1 MLLSFLEVEK
11 VHKQYAGQSQPAL
24 SDVSL
29 TANQSEII
37 AILGE
42 SGAGKTTLLRIMAGL
57 ETPDSGHV
65 WLDGRP
71 VPDPSQKLV
80 PGDARVALIQ
90 QDFGLFNK
98 MNVADNIGYP
108 IISMPPNRREER
120 IRELLELV
128 RLPGIEKKLPAQ
140 LSGGERQRIAIARAL
155 AAKPRLLLMDEPFS
169 QMDYPMRRSL
179 RKDLKRIILHEQTT
193 VVMVTH
199 EPLHALAVADKL
211 AVMRKGKILQIGTP
225 EEIYRY
231 PHTEYVAMATGE
243 VNILPADMLPPVLRA
258 DLDRPTAKVCLRPEY
273 LELTTEK
280 EGHLRGTIL
289 SSEFAGAYRLV
300 SVLLPSAHEV
310 KVLYTGKPPVSGTQT
325 GIIIRRMH
333 ALKS

>member
-1 MLLSFLEVEK
+1 MLLSFLEIEK
-11 VHKQYAGQSQPAL
+11 IHKQYPGQTRAAL
-24 SDVSL
+24 SGVSF

-42 SGAGKTTLLRIMAGL
+42 SGAGKSTLLRIMAGL
-57 ETPDSGHV
+57 EMPDSGHI

-80 PGDARVALIQ
+80 PGDPRIALIQ

-98 MNVADNIGYP
+98 MNVADNIAYP
-108 IISMPPNRREER
+108 IISQPLARQQER
-120 IRELLELV
+120 VRELLELV

-140 LSGGERQRIAIARAL
+140 LSGGERQRVAVARAL

-211 AVMRKGKILQIGTP
+211 AVMRNGQILQIGTS

-231 PHTEYVAMATGE
+231 PHTAYVAMATGE
-243 VNILPADMLPPVLRA
+243 VNVLPAEALPLALRA
-258 DLDRPTAKVCLRPEY
+258 DLNHPTAKVCLRPED
-273 LELTTEK
+273 LELVSEK
-280 EGHLRGTIL
+280 EALMRGTVL

-300 SVLLPSAHEV
+300 SVLLPSGYEV
-310 KVLYTGKPPVSGTQT
+310 KVLHTGKPPVSGAQI
-325 GIIIRRMH
+325 GVIIRRIH
-333 ALKS
+333 TLKS